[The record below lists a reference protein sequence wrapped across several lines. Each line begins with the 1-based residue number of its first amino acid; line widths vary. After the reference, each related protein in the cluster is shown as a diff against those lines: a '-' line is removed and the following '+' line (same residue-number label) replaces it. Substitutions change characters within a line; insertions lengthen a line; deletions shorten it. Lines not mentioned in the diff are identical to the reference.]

1 MKPNST
7 MLKQDWESALSKIWE
22 NAENF
27 EEILNFGLEHNFISS
42 SDIIHASDIYKDPN
56 KECDEE
62 EVKEVMKSLDIY
74 DLMSI
79 IKDEYSVGEIIGVS
93 QPKYNGTLDLKVRIG
108 NSVEEFNNLPSIN
121 NVVTY
126 NGGKLVIS
134 ETRQGI
140 QTEVESLLHNSRQI
154 LNNID
159 TYKQNIVDCEEILKE
174 LNPQFAK
181 DKERDDRL
189 LNLENRFDGVES
201 KLDKIFDLIKK

>member
-1 MKPNST
+1 MF
-7 MLKQDWESALSKIWE
+7 SALSQGSSIYLLDKTS
-22 NAENF
+22 
-27 EEILNFGLEHNFISS
+27 GL
-42 SDIIHASDIYKDPN
+42 K
-56 KECDEE
+56 
-62 EVKEVMKSLDIY
+62 
-74 DLMSI
+74 
-79 IKDEYSVGEIIGVS
+79 YSVGEIIGVS

-159 TYKQNIVDCEEILKE
+159 TYKQNVVDCEEILKE